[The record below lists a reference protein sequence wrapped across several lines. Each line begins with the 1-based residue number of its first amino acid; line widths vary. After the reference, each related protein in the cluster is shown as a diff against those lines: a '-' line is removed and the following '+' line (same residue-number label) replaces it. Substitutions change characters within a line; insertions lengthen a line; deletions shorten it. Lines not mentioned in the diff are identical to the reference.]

1 MTRDVLPIFSGG
13 TGRSGTTVVGK
24 LLAKHPDIRGGKPYE
39 IRFINDRFGLLDLC
53 YGVESFEHP
62 WKRVASSA
70 YINFISPRKR
80 SLFFKNFE
88 NRMRGKWWERKN
100 RIENNSGLFR
110 ALSVEDREEILT
122 IFRKQFPR
130 DHVQAS
136 RNFLFDYLE
145 RQEHNKGEK
154 HWIDTTPLNISVA
167 DRIHLL
173 LPNAKFIHMKRDGRD
188 TVASVLKENW
198 GPSDPF
204 KALRWWEKR
213 MEISYDA
220 LAAIPKSQVLEL
232 DLEALVVTDRE
243 ASYERLFDF
252 LGIEDSKET
261 RKYFKNE
268 MPANRV
274 RIGKYRSEIR
284 EWQKLDRE
292 YEKALLRLSA

>member
-1 MTRDVLPIFSGG
+1 MTRDILPIFSGG

-24 LLAKHPDIRGGKPYE
+24 LLAKHPQIRGGKPYE

-53 YGVESFEHP
+53 YGVEVFEQP
-62 WKRVASSA
+62 WKKFASSA
-70 YINFISPRKR
+70 YINFLSPRKR
-80 SLFFKNFE
+80 TLFVKNFE
-88 NRMRGKWWERKN
+88 NRMRGKWWERNN
-100 RIENNSGLFR
+100 RINNPSGLFR
-110 ALSVEDREEILT
+110 SLSIEDREEILA

-145 RQEHNKGEK
+145 RQSHNKGES

-198 GPSDPF
+198 GPKDPF

-213 MEISYDA
+213 MEISIDA

-232 DLEALVVTDRE
+232 DLEALVVTDRKE
-243 ASYERLFDF
+243 SYARLFDF
-252 LGIEDSKET
+252 LGIDDSKET
-261 RKYFKNE
+261 RSYFKNE
-268 MPANRV
+268 MPADRV
-274 RIGKYRSEIR
+274 RIGKYRNEIK
-284 EWQKLDRE
+284 EWKELDKE
-292 YEKALLRLSA
+292 YEAALGRLYG